1 METLKRH
8 VFLLGLIAGVVVI
21 SLAVALA
28 AYFSYTRPAGAARHE
43 IKTAQT
49 QASALLDGPVF
60 TPDLVVAMAA
70 QVKQRDDQY
79 EGLLNSIRQ
88 LGHDRKPLVKGLF
101 PQSTDPGPR
110 HSFKAEYDLALARF
124 VASLGGIAPP
134 PPPVKGTEA
143 EKAARAEEKPKGLMY
158 VHPKLSFSRPAWV
171 DKTAAPSLE
180 ECREGQENIWL
191 MEDVVG
197 LIKAMES
204 DLMKDVQD
212 RTIANSPVKE
222 WVEIRIGME
231 SGALGGVRTSLA
243 AGRYMPPPPT
253 TAAAKPKAG
262 EKVETPRAPALT
274 GRWSMPDEK
283 DSSGKFVKPG
293 FYKVLPFRLVV
304 VVESRYA
311 GELLR
316 RLKGTE
322 SFITVDGFAMLPLTE
337 ATFEKGHPGLAA
349 PSRKAYGSRGV
360 VRLEVVAESM
370 IFQLEGGRVT
380 TPPVEAK
387 AAAKATKE

>member
-1 METLKRH
+1 MMETLKRH
-8 VFLLGLIAGVVVI
+8 AFLLGLIAGVIVI
-21 SLAVALA
+21 SLAVALTT
-28 AYFSYTRPAGAARHE
+28 YFSYTRPAGAARSE
-43 IKTAQT
+43 IKTAQA
-49 QASALLDGPVF
+49 QASTLRGGPVF

-79 EGLLNSIRQ
+79 EGLLNFVRQ

-134 PPPVKGTEA
+134 LPPGKETEA
-143 EKAARAEEKPKGLMY
+143 EKAARTEEKPKGLMY
-158 VHPKLSFSRPAWV
+158 VHPTLSFFRPAWV
-171 DKTAAPSLE
+171 DKTEAPSLE

-197 LIKAMES
+197 LVAAMES

-243 AGRYMPPPPT
+243 SGRYMPPPPP
-253 TAAAKPKAG
+253 AAAKPKAG
-262 EKVETPRAPALT
+262 EKVDTPRAPSLT
-274 GRWSMPDEK
+274 GRWSMPDER
-283 DSSGKFVKPG
+283 DAAGKFLKAG
-293 FYKVLPFRLVV
+293 FYKILPLRLVV
-304 VVESRYA
+304 VIESRYV

-387 AAAKATKE
+387 AATKATKG

>member
-1 METLKRH
+1 MMETIKRH
-8 VFLLGLIAGVVVI
+8 AFLVGLVAGVVVI

-28 AYFSYTRPAGAARHE
+28 AYFGYTRPASAARSE

-49 QASALLDGPVF
+49 QATTLLNGPVF

-79 EGLLNSIRQ
+79 EGLLAFVRQ
-88 LGHDRKPLVKGLF
+88 LGHNRTPLVKGLF

-134 PPPVKGTEA
+134 PPPGKAPEA
-143 EKAARAEEKPKGLMY
+143 EKTARAEEKPKGLMY

-171 DKTAAPSLE
+171 DKTEAPSLE

-197 LIKAMES
+197 LVEAMEK
-204 DLMKDVQD
+204 DLMKDVRE

-222 WVEIRIGME
+222 LVEIRIGME

-243 AGRYMPPPPT
+243 SGRYMPPPP

-337 ATFEKGHPGLAA
+337 ATFEKAHPGLAA

-387 AAAKATKE
+387 AAAKATKG

>member
-1 METLKRH
+1 MMETLKRH
-8 VFLLGLIAGVVVI
+8 AFLLGLIAGVVII

-28 AYFSYTRPAGAARHE
+28 AYFSYTRPASAARNE
-43 IKTAQT
+43 IKTAQA
-49 QASALLDGPVF
+49 QASALLNGPVF

-79 EGLLNSIRQ
+79 EGLLAFVRQ

-101 PQSTDPGPR
+101 PQSTDPAPR

-134 PPPVKGTEA
+134 PPPGQETEA
-143 EKAARAEEKPKGLMY
+143 EKAGRAEEKPKGLMY
-158 VHPKLSFSRPAWV
+158 VHPELSFSRPPWV
-171 DKTAAPSLE
+171 GKTEAPSLE

-197 LIKAMES
+197 IVEAMEK
-204 DLMKDVQD
+204 DLMKDVKE
-212 RTIANSPVKE
+212 RTIANSPIKE
-222 WVEIRIGME
+222 FVEIRVGGE
-231 SGALGGVRTSLA
+231 SSTLSGVKSALAS
-243 AGRYMPPPPT
+243 GRYLPPAPT
-253 TAAAKPKAG
+253 LLKAG
-262 EKVETPRAPALT
+262 EKGEAARAATLA

-283 DSSGKFVKPG
+283 DAAGKFLKVG
-293 FYKVLPFRLVV
+293 FYKILPLRLVV
-304 VVESRYA
+304 VIESRYA

-322 SFITVDGFAMLPLTE
+322 SFITVAGFAMLPLTE

-349 PSRKAYGSRGV
+349 PSRKVYGSRGV
-360 VRLEVVAESM
+360 VCLEVVAESM

-387 AAAKATKE
+387 AAAKTPKG